1 MSQTEIL
8 RQCLEIGKE
17 AYTQELSRQKT
28 IINKAEYLMKF
39 HTLLIAIL
47 NLSLPLIIKYVE
59 LKNSALWRVFYILT
73 MACLLM
79 GIIFTLLIQ
88 RPRKIAMF
96 QTGTSV
102 LKEVQKKGDLAYT
115 EDEWLYKKLLLSD
128 RMTLSLERANNFSVR
143 WIVMA
148 YVFFVLSIILM
159 GAFFAYVIW

>member
-28 IINKAEYLMKF
+28 IINKEEYLMKF